1 MAEQLTARVSL
12 DRRRTVAD
20 ISPYLF
26 GGFVEHMGRCVYEGI
41 YDPASPHADADGI
54 REDVLAALQEMGV
67 TIIRYPGG
75 NFLSGYDW
83 RDGVGPKAE
92 RPRKRDLAW
101 MSVETNQFGTH
112 EFLDYCKRLGADPM
126 LAVNMG
132 TGDIALAS
140 AYVEYCN
147 APAGTYWADKRVA
160 NGQLEPWG
168 VKWWC
173 LGNEMDGP
181 WQIGHLDAVEYGKK
195 ALEAAKMMRWQDP
208 SIKLVL
214 AGSSSIGMATFPTW
228 DRTILE
234 ICYDH
239 IDVLSMHYYAGNR
252 TDDTPSYLGLAST
265 FEAYVTTLA
274 STIQYVKALKRSKK
288 DIKLSWDEWNVW
300 YKNMQ
305 MDGKWQEAPHLIE
318 EVYNLEDALVVAQW
332 MNVFL
337 RKSNVLEAACMAQM
351 VNVIAPI
358 LTNTNQ
364 MVKQSIYYPFKM
376 MASRARGKA
385 LDVYVD
391 VATYSTESTPNIPY
405 IDVSASWDESR
416 EQGACFIVN
425 RHLSESITV
434 TIDIA
439 DARSGLKAVNGEVV
453 AGTDPKA
460 HNTFDQPNAVVSQ
473 PFNGMSGQG
482 QQIVVTVP
490 PLSATA
496 FDLVAAK

>member
-1 MAEQLTARVSL
+1 MTEHLTARVSL
-12 DRRRTVAD
+12 DRRRTIAD

-26 GGFVEHMGRCVYEGI
+26 GGFIEHMGRCVYEGI
-41 YDPASPHADADGI
+41 YDPASPLADADGI
-54 REDVLAALQEMGV
+54 RPDVRDALHDMGV

-83 RDGVGPKAE
+83 RDGVGPKE
-92 RPRKRDLAW
+92 QRPRKRDLAW

-112 EFLDYCKRLGADPM
+112 EFLAYCQQLGADPM
-126 LAVNMG
+126 LAVNLG
-132 TGDIALAS
+132 TGDISLAS

-147 APAGTYWADKRVA
+147 APAGTYWADQRVA
-160 NGQLEPWG
+160 NGQAEPFG

-195 ALEAAKMMRWQDP
+195 ALEAAKMMKWQDP

-214 AGSSSIGMATFPTW
+214 AGSSSISMPTYPTW

-234 ICYDH
+234 LCYDH

-265 FEAYVTTLA
+265 LEAYVDTLS
-274 STIQYVKALKRSKK
+274 STIKYVKALKRSKK
-288 DIKLSWDEWNVW
+288 DVKLSWDEWNVW

-337 RKSNVLEAACMAQM
+337 RKSDVLEAACMAQM
-351 VNVIAPI
+351 VNVIAPL
-358 LTNTNQ
+358 LTNSDQ

-376 MASRARGKA
+376 MATRARGKA
-385 LDVYVD
+385 LDVFVD
-391 VATYSTESTPNIPY
+391 VPTYDTATTSAIPY
-405 IDVSASWDESR
+405 IDASASWDSATQR
-416 EQGACFIVN
+416 GACFIVN
-425 RHLSESITV
+425 RHLTESIEV
-434 TIDIA
+434 TIEVS
-439 DARSGLKAVNGEVV
+439 DAPQGLRAVNAETMY
-453 AGTDPKA
+453 GTDPKA
-460 HNTFDQPNAVVSQ
+460 HNTFEQPDVIT
-473 PFNGMSGQG
+473 SGPLQAIAYRG
-482 QQIVVTVP
+482 NHIVVTVP
-490 PLSATA
+490 PLSSSA
-496 FDLVAAK
+496 FDLVESA

>member
-41 YDPASPHADADGI
+41 YDPVSPHADTDGI
-54 REDVLAALQEMGV
+54 RVDVLEALQEMGV

-160 NGQLEPWG
+160 NGQREPWG

-405 IDVSASWDESR
+405 IDVSASWDEAR

-439 DARSGLKAVNGEVV
+439 DAQSPLKAVNGEVV

-473 PFNGMSGQG
+473 PFSGMSGQG